1 MIDFV
6 NKWLLINT
14 TLIFFKKKMGGRY
27 ERNSV
32 YSNTPGS
39 LSQTLFQRVV
49 PEDRKVSGPRPQVKA
64 RQTHW
69 SVPHSWL
76 PTPAPL
82 CGSRHTWTSCHL
94 TAGTGSAS
102 PPPAS
107 MSPRPHLLALPST
120 GSPALGIP
128 RPSDS
133 WAAVRTILATPLPST
148 GGLTEGEL
156 QNTREHGLSHRLRW
170 ATGWL

>member
-1 MIDFV
+1 
-6 NKWLLINT
+6 
-14 TLIFFKKKMGGRY
+14 MGGRY
-27 ERNSV
+27 ERNSIH
-32 YSNTPGS
+32 SNTLGS

-49 PEDRKVSGPRPQVKA
+49 PEDRKVRGPQPQDKA

-82 CGSRHTWTSCHL
+82 CGSRHTRTSCHP

-102 PPPAS
+102 PPPALTF
-107 MSPRPHLLALPST
+107 PRPHLLALLSIRSL
-120 GSPALGIP
+120 GLGIP
-128 RPSDS
+128 QPSDS
-133 WAAVRTILATPLPST
+133 WAAVRTILVTPLPST

-156 QNTREHGLSHRLRW
+156 QNTREHGLNHRLKW
-170 ATGWL
+170 ATGLSLRITERGYRRNSNSS